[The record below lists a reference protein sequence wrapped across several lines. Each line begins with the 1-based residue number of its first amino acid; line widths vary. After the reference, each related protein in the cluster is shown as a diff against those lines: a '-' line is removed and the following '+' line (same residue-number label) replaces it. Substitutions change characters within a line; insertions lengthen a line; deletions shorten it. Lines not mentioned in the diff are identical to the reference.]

1 MVNHKR
7 AGKGPVSQ
15 SFITVF
21 AFPACSTRNSVVS
34 VWSSTGVKIDCGLSQ
49 PQNCHGDCVVTDC
62 IGCSC
67 CITAS
72 ELAVIELVML
82 GAFSA
87 HLEKCILSWTCVQMH
102 IGSDSSTECISLFC
116 RLQWGREKLC
126 LKPSNQDLVVPQV
139 FFTLSLHSL
148 FADKS
153 WKYKLS
159 VVADKKKKKG
169 KIFQGD
175 FLFHYYLLVYS
186 LFFWRTEVYNLVC
199 NSAELDYCFLF
210 PPRLTDSHFQASDL
224 EKLCAVLK
232 ECSSISELEW
242 VLLNSYD
249 LYLQFFGI
257 LRKWCFFLFC
267 SVGECGR
274 RSLMK
279 GMALRGLISFARDI
293 QF

>member
-15 SFITVF
+15 SFVTVF
-21 AFPACSTRNSVVS
+21 TFPACSTRSSVVS

-82 GAFSA
+82 GVFSA

-102 IGSDSSTECISLFC
+102 IGSDCSTECISLFC
-116 RLQWGREKLC
+116 RLQWGRKKLC

-159 VVADKKKKKG
+159 VVADKKKKKKARYFKG
-169 KIFQGD
+169 IFYFIIISSFILCFSEGLK
-175 FLFHYYLLVYS
+175 F
-186 LFFWRTEVYNLVC
+186 TIVC

-242 VLLNSYD
+242 VLLNSYG

-257 LRKWCFFLFC
+257 LRKWCFFFVLQ
-267 SVGECGR
+267 R
-274 RSLMK
+274 WRMW
-279 GMALRGLISFARDI
+279 
-293 QF
+293 